1 MVDTY
6 SKWPEVAVMSSTT
19 SEKTINVLRTMFAQ
33 HGLPEQLVSD
43 NGPQFTSSE
52 FSQFLQNNRIK
63 HILSAP
69 HHPASNGLAE
79 RFVQTL
85 KRNLKAT
92 MKEGKA
98 IHHRLTEFLFEYQA
112 TPHATTNVS
121 PSELFLK
128 RKLRTHF
135 DLMLPNTRVLVMSKQ
150 ADQKQQHD
158 QHTRPCFLFPGSLVM
173 VRVYVGQ
180 AKQIPGVV
188 LRKLG
193 PLAYNVETR
202 DGRTVK
208 QHVDQLKLQKD
219 NPPVPDSSADSV
231 IHDNH
236 QYGGSLAPQELQ
248 DEQTPNDPPERRYP
262 LRVRCPPDRYMSL
275 TMTDFSAPNRGGYV
289 VSYDVVSIFVCILC
303 NLCECTHS

>member
-1 MVDTY
+1 
-6 SKWPEVAVMSSTT
+6 MSSTT

-63 HILSAP
+63 RILSAP

-92 MKEGKA
+92 VKEGKA
-98 IHHRLTEFLFEYQA
+98 IHHRLSEFLFEYRA

-128 RKLRTHF
+128 RKLRTRF
-135 DLMLPNTRVLVMSKQ
+135 DLMLPNTREFVMSKQ

-173 VRVYVGQ
+173 VRVYVGGFQ
-180 AKQIPGVV
+180 V
-188 LRKLG
+188 L
-193 PLAYNVETR
+193 
-202 DGRTVK
+202 
-208 QHVDQLKLQKD
+208 
-219 NPPVPDSSADSV
+219 
-231 IHDNH
+231 
-236 QYGGSLAPQELQ
+236 
-248 DEQTPNDPPERRYP
+248 
-262 LRVRCPPDRYMSL
+262 C
-275 TMTDFSAPNRGGYV
+275 
-289 VSYDVVSIFVCILC
+289 
-303 NLCECTHS
+303 